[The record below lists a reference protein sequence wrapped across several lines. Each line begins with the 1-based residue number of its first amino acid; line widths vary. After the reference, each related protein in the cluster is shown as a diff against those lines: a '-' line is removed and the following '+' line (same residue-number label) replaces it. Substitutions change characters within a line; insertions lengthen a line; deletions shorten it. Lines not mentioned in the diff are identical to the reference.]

1 MRGIEGLPYIFQVF
15 RTCNSHLES
24 TCTHFRIYD
33 FIFTIP
39 SQASAMQSPARSQD
53 LDQSQGQGQGQG
65 QHLDEP
71 DLMPVETDKST
82 GFDAS
87 PYAERQ
93 QGLSRRPTRVLDPRS
108 PLTRLASSITEK
120 RNFSH
125 PLAPQKTGF
134 DALVDFDGPD
144 DLYRPLNWPN
154 RKKFITVLLYGLTT
168 MCSSWA
174 SSMYIDKTN
183 T

>member
-1 MRGIEGLPYIFQVF
+1 M
-15 RTCNSHLES
+15 
-24 TCTHFRIYD
+24 D
-33 FIFTIP
+33 
-39 SQASAMQSPARSQD
+39 SPAKSLD
-53 LDQSQGQGQGQG
+53 LEQPQAQEQF
-65 QHLDEP
+65 LDGLVPLHTE
-71 DLMPVETDKST
+71 KST

-93 QGLSRRPTRVLDPRS
+93 ESISRRPTRVLDPRS
-108 PLTRLASSITEK
+108 PLTRLTSSITEK

-125 PLAPQKTGF
+125 PLAPQKTGS

-154 RKKFITVLLYGLTT
+154 RKKLVTVLLYGLTT

-174 SSMYIDKTN
+174 TSMYTRGIN
-183 T
+183 LEGFAS